1 MKKLT
6 VSIVLIAV
14 LTALCGCRQEEPVA
28 QAVLGSISE
37 LSFPA
42 QGAETQYVR
51 VVSDAPWT
59 LQAPDW
65 VLVSP
70 SSGTG
75 DTEVEITVEDNMLGG
90 AMDEPRTAKV
100 ILNRKATR
108 TEMPSGRPSRTL
120 VAWMT
125 ARR

>member
-6 VSIVLIAV
+6 VSIVLIAT

-100 ILNRKATR
+100 IFGGIRLPA
-108 TEMPSGRPSRTL
+108 SLS
-120 VAWMT
+120 
-125 ARR
+125 